1 MVGVVG
7 LTFSVLVFYAE
18 KDNKEKEWTFLD
30 SFCWGLMTLT
40 TGKGAF
46 DLKPC
51 LDYFTTTQKVI
62 NFEFYFAQ
70 TG

>member
-40 TGKGAF
+40 TGKSAF
-46 DLKPC
+46 DLT
-51 LDYFTTTQKVI
+51 LHVVSDYKKRS
-62 NFEFYFAQ
+62 YKKH
-70 TG
+70 

>member
-40 TGKGAF
+40 TGKSAF
-46 DLKPC
+46 DLKHTIF
-51 LDYFTTTQKVI
+51 LQY
-62 NFEFYFAQ
+62 
-70 TG
+70 